1 MSHEY
6 DRDGG
11 HNQGRYGGRDGGGRD
26 GGRHHQRRGVPLSDL
41 DPELTET
48 SRRVIGV
55 AIEVHMGLGPG
66 YDKSV
71 YANALMHELKAQEIP
86 FTQNHAFEVVYDE
99 TVMGEAVADLFIDE
113 RFIVA
118 VEAFQGEIGSG
129 ERARLRAQLRAG
141 DLELGLIINFG
152 ERRLKDGL
160 VRVLNPVKIAALQAM
175 RDDAVHDDHNDDD
188 HDDHDDDVDHSDDH
202 GHDED

>member
-11 HNQGRYGGRDGGGRD
+11 HNQGRDSGRYGGRDGGGRD

-66 YDKSV
+66 YDQSV
-71 YANALMHELKAQEIP
+71 YTNALMHELRAEEIP
-86 FTQNHAFEVVYDE
+86 FTQNHAFDVVYNE
-99 TVMGEAVADLFIDE
+99 TVVGQTVADLFIDE
-113 RFIVA
+113 RFVVA
-118 VEAFQGEIGSG
+118 VEAFQGEVGSG

-175 RDDAVHDDHNDDD
+175 RDDAGHDDSDHDEHEDDD
-188 HDDHDDDVDHSDDH
+188 GDEH
-202 GHDED
+202 GHDGD